1 MKIVPIKI
9 LFLFVVVFSGV
20 TGYAKNAPPPP
31 GIPPPPGLP
40 INGGVMALFIVSI
53 IYGLY
58 KIYQF
63 KLNKKTPI

>member
-9 LFLFVVVFSGV
+9 LCLFVMVC
-20 TGYAKNAPPPP
+20 TGITGFAKNAPPPP

-40 INGGVMALFIVSI
+40 INGGVFALFILCL

-58 KIYQF
+58 KIHQF
-63 KLNKKTPI
+63 NINKKTPI